1 MATPALHIA
10 PSPPAPAQPSAFTD
24 RTPPYSGEAEMAVLG
39 GMLIDQDAVVK
50 AVELVDDSMF
60 HREAHRRLFRSLVR
74 IWQKGDVIDE
84 ITVTDDL
91 RKAGD
96 YEAVGGVAFLASLL
110 DAVPTAANIEYH
122 CKIVREKAIL
132 RRLIEASTSI
142 IQETYAWQGEV
153 ENLMDLAE
161 SRIFQLAQSSDRRGF
176 VWIKEI
182 LWPTFEKIEQLQA
195 NQSSVTGV
203 PTGFGDLDELT
214 AGFQSSDLII
224 VAARPSMGKCL
235 AHDSE
240 IVLEDGSVATIEE
253 LYHRRSA
260 RLLTLTDGWKLEVA
274 EPSAYVDDGLKPVF
288 RVTTRL
294 GRQIETTLTH
304 PFLTIGGWKRLEE
317 IGVGEHLAI
326 PRRIGVFGGRE
337 MRDCEVKLLAYL
349 IGDGGLTNATP
360 RFTNGNERI
369 RDDFTAAVEDF
380 GGLAVTLSDSRGKRT
395 PSLSVRSDLDVV
407 RQNRPAFAESL
418 GGRLSARG
426 ARRQLA
432 AAVGVSPGT
441 VTNWVSGHTSPAAA
455 VIDRIAGVLTV
466 SPHEIAPDRICTRET
481 NPLTGWL
488 AELGLQGGGAGE
500 KFVPAPVFTLPRNQL
515 ALFLNRLFATDGWA
529 TVLASG
535 QAQIGYA
542 TTSERLA
549 RQVQHLL
556 LRFGILASLRR
567 REVKYRDG
575 RRTAWQIDIT
585 DARSIGAFGGE
596 IGIFGKEAAVERCAA
611 IVETKRY
618 QTNRDLIPCR
628 VWDWIAQEKGEESW
642 ASLGRRAAIAGWG
655 NMHVGQRALSRDRLR
670 TFALVLDSRRL
681 LELADSDV
689 YWDEVVSI
697 EPAGVKQVYDLTIP
711 GTHNFV
717 ANDVCVHNTAFTL
730 NIAQHAAIQHQKP
743 VAFFSLEMSKE
754 SLVQRVLCAEARVDA
769 SRLRR
774 GRLTDDDYARL
785 AIAAGRL
792 NTAPIYIDDTPG
804 ISVLEMRAKA
814 RRLKSDRDDL
824 AMIIV
829 DYLQLMVSN
838 GKTESRQQEVSEISR
853 GLKALAKE
861 LDIPV
866 VALSQLSRAVESR
879 PDKRPMMSDLRE
891 CVTGDTLVVLSDG
904 RRVPIR
910 DLAGTTPEV
919 VAVSP
924 EGSLVNAQSELVWS
938 VGVKSVVRIRLA
950 SGRTIRCTP
959 KHRLWG
965 ARGWAEAKDFA
976 RGDRLAL
983 ARYLPEPVSPEE
995 WNEDRLVLLGH
1006 LIGDGSYLKGQPLR
1020 YTTASEENSRAV
1032 TEAATREFGVTV
1044 NRHPGRGN
1052 WHRLVISGNGNRWH
1066 PAGVNRWL
1074 RELGIFGQRSHDKR
1088 LPSEVFRLSNQQI
1101 AVLLRHLW
1109 ATDGAIFTRGPESRG
1124 SSSIYFSTNS
1134 VGLAGDVAALL
1145 LRLGIVARLRR
1156 VAQGNDRPAYTVSVS
1171 GAVDQM
1177 RFLELV
1183 GGFGP
1188 RGEQADRLAVLLAST
1203 DSNTNVDTLPR
1214 EAFERVRAVVRERR
1228 VSQRAMAAARG
1239 TSYGGTSHF
1248 KFSPSRAVME
1258 SYAEILQ
1265 DRELRQQVENDLFWD
1280 RIVEIVPDGEEEVFD
1295 LTVPGPASWLADGI
1309 VSHNSGAIE
1318 QDADVIMFLYRPE
1331 YYFGPVDKEGN
1342 SIEGKA
1348 ELIIGKQRNGATGMV
1363 PLFFRKEFTLFESM
1377 THRSGD
1383 DFGG

>member
-10 PSPPAPAQPSAFTD
+10 PPAPSPPSAFTD
-24 RTPPYSGEAEMAVLG
+24 RTPPYSAEAEMAVLG

-74 IWQKGDVIDE
+74 IWQRSDVIDE
-84 ITVTDDL
+84 ITVTEDL

-96 YEAVGGVAFLASLL
+96 FEAVGGVAFLASLL

-195 NQSSVTGV
+195 NQSAITGV
-203 PTGFGDLDELT
+203 PSGFADLDELT
-214 AGFQSSDLII
+214 AGFQSSDLVI

-240 IVLEDGSVATIEE
+240 IVLEDGSIATIEE
-253 LYHRRSA
+253 LYQRRSA
-260 RLLTLTDGWKLEVA
+260 RLLTLGDDWKLGIT
-274 EPSAYVDDGLKPVF
+274 EPSAYVDDGEKPVF

-304 PFLTIGGWKRLEE
+304 PFLTIDGWKRLEE
-317 IGVGEHLAI
+317 IEPGQHVAV
-326 PRRIGVFGGRE
+326 PRRIDVFGDRE

-360 RFTNGNERI
+360 RFTNGDPRV
-369 RDDFTAAVEDF
+369 RDDFTVAVEDF
-380 GGLAVTLSDSRGKRT
+380 GGLAVTLEDSRGRRT
-395 PSLSVRSDLDVV
+395 PSLSVRSDLEAV
-407 RQNRPAFAESL
+407 RENRAAFALALTDRLAVRGSRRKLATAL
-418 GGRLSARG
+418 GVAPATVTHWASGYTSPS
-426 ARRQLA
+426 
-432 AAVGVSPGT
+432 AAVLERVADELGVET
-441 VTNWVSGHTSPAAA
+441 VELAPT
-455 VIDRIAGVLTV
+455 RIQ
-466 SPHEIAPDRICTRET
+466 TREA
-481 NPLTGWL
+481 NPLTAWL
-488 AELGLQGGGAGE
+488 SELGLKGVGAAG
-500 KFVPAPVFTLPRNQL
+500 KFIPAPVFTLPRRQL
-515 ALFLNRLFATDGWA
+515 ALFLNRLFTTDGWA
-529 TVLASG
+529 TALASG

-542 TTSERLA
+542 SVSERLA

-556 LRFGILASLRR
+556 LRFGIIASLRR
-567 REVKYRDG
+567 RSVKYRDG
-575 RRTAWQIDIT
+575 RRTAWQLDIT
-585 DARSIGAFGGE
+585 DARSIAAFARE
-596 IGIFGKEAAVERCAA
+596 IGVFGKEAAVERCMTA
-611 IVETKRY
+611 IEAKRY
-618 QTNRDLIPCR
+618 QTNRDLIPVG
-628 VWDWIAQEKGEESW
+628 VWGWIEQEKGSESW
-642 ASLGRRAAIAGWG
+642 ASLARRAGVAGWTNVHAG
-655 NMHVGQRALSRDRLR
+655 TRALSRDRLR
-670 TFALVLDSRRL
+670 AFALALDSRRL

-697 EPAGVKQVYDLTIP
+697 EPVGVKQVYDLTIP

-717 ANDVCVHNTAFTL
+717 ANDMCVHNTAFTL
-730 NIAQHAAIQHQKP
+730 NIAQHAAIQSQKP

-829 DYLQLMVSN
+829 DYLQLMVGG

-861 LDIPV
+861 FDIPV

-904 RRVPIR
+904 RRIPIR
-910 DLAGTTPEV
+910 DLVGSTPEV
-919 VAVSP
+919 IAVSP
-924 EGSLVNAQSELVWS
+924 DGEMVAAESDLVWS
-938 VGVKSVVRIRLA
+938 VGIRPVYAVRLA
-950 SGRTIRCTP
+950 CGKSIRCTGS
-959 KHRLWG
+959 HRLFGRDGWIMVDGLRVGDELRVAFDASPVVVGASEVVSEWG
-965 ARGWAEAKDFA
+965 SSVDG
-976 RGDRLAL
+976 AL
-983 ARYLPEPVSPEE
+983 AFQA
-995 WNEDRLVLLGH
+995 
-1006 LIGDGSYLKGQPLR
+1006 K
-1020 YTTASEENSRAV
+1020 
-1032 TEAATREFGVTV
+1032 
-1044 NRHPGRGN
+1044 GRGFE
-1052 WHRLVISGNGNRWH
+1052 SH
-1066 PAGVNRWL
+1066 PSL
-1074 RELGIFGQRSHDKR
+1074 
-1088 LPSEVFRLSNQQI
+1088 
-1101 AVLLRHLW
+1101 
-1109 ATDGAIFTRGPESRG
+1109 
-1124 SSSIYFSTNS
+1124 
-1134 VGLAGDVAALL
+1134 
-1145 LRLGIVARLRR
+1145 
-1156 VAQGNDRPAYTVSVS
+1156 
-1171 GAVDQM
+1171 
-1177 RFLELV
+1177 
-1183 GGFGP
+1183 
-1188 RGEQADRLAVLLAST
+1188 
-1203 DSNTNVDTLPR
+1203 
-1214 EAFERVRAVVRERR
+1214 
-1228 VSQRAMAAARG
+1228 
-1239 TSYGGTSHF
+1239 
-1248 KFSPSRAVME
+1248 
-1258 SYAEILQ
+1258 
-1265 DRELRQQVENDLFWD
+1265 DLTWD

-1342 SIEGKA
+1342 SLEGKA
-1348 ELIIGKQRNGATGMV
+1348 ELIIGKQRNGATGNV
-1363 PLFFRKEFTLFESM
+1363 PLYFRKEFTLFESM
-1377 THRSGD
+1377 THRAGD
-1383 DFGG
+1383 DHGGG